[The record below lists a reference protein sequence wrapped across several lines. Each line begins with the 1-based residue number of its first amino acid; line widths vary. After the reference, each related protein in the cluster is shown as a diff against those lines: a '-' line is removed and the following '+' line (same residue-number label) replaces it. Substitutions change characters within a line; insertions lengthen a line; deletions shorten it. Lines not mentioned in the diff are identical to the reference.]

1 MKEKKVPAIRFQGFT
16 DDWEQRKVGNLY
28 DFKNGLNKGKEF
40 FGTGV
45 PIVNFTDVFHHRGL
59 IASQLY
65 GRVSLTPEEV
75 HNFLVKKGDIFFTRT
90 SETIEEIG
98 YPSVML
104 DTPKDTVF
112 SGFVLRGRSIED
124 SDSLDDLFKKYVFF
138 TKSFRSEMTK
148 KSSMTTR
155 ALTSGTSIKKM
166 LFHYPESKKE
176 QHQIGFCI
184 TELDNLIALHQ
195 RKLTKLQLLKKS
207 MLTKMFPKDG
217 ARVPE
222 IRFQGF
228 HGNWEHRK
236 ISEMFKITRGYVLP
250 TKYTIDIQD
259 DINKYPVFSSQT
271 ANNGLM
277 GYYKDYLYENA
288 ITWTTDGANAGTV
301 RYRRGK
307 FYCTNVCGV
316 LLSDNITASKMIAEA
331 LNQVA
336 KKYVSYVG
344 NPKLMNNVM
353 ADIVISLPQDKEEQ
367 DVISKYFEM
376 VDYLILLQQRKLSK
390 LHQIKQAMLS
400 KLFV

>member
-1 MKEKKVPAIRFQGFT
+1 MSEKKTPAIRFQGFM
-16 DDWEQRKVGNLY
+16 DEWKQYKFSELY
-28 DFKNGLNKGKEF
+28 
-40 FGTGV
+40 
-45 PIVNFTDVFHHRGL
+45 
-59 IASQLY
+59 
-65 GRVSLTPEEV
+65 
-75 HNFLVKKGDIFFTRT
+75 
-90 SETIEEIG
+90 
-98 YPSVML
+98 
-104 DTPKDTVF
+104 
-112 SGFVLRGRSIED
+112 
-124 SDSLDDLFKKYVFF
+124 
-138 TKSFRSEMTK
+138 K
-148 KSSMTTR
+148 KSSEKND
-155 ALTSGTSIKKM
+155 GSIGMDKNITVATMQYKEDIKVSTDEYLNTYYTFNVGDIAFEGHQNKEFRFGRFIENDIGDGIVSHIFGVFRPIVDYDLHFWKYAINNEYLMRGILSRSTKASTMMHDLVTDDFLNESFYVPCLNEQKK
-166 LFHYPESKKE
+166 
-176 QHQIGFCI
+176 IGSYLNN
-184 TELDNLIALHQ
+184 LDEIIALHQ

-376 VDYLILLQQRKLSK
+376 IDYLILLQQRKLSK
-390 LHQIKQAMLS
+390 LQQIKQAMLS

>member
-1 MKEKKVPAIRFQGFT
+1 MSENKTPAIRFQGFM
-16 DDWEQRKVGNLY
+16 DEWKQYKFSELY
-28 DFKNGLNKGKEF
+28 
-40 FGTGV
+40 
-45 PIVNFTDVFHHRGL
+45 
-59 IASQLY
+59 
-65 GRVSLTPEEV
+65 
-75 HNFLVKKGDIFFTRT
+75 
-90 SETIEEIG
+90 
-98 YPSVML
+98 
-104 DTPKDTVF
+104 
-112 SGFVLRGRSIED
+112 
-124 SDSLDDLFKKYVFF
+124 
-138 TKSFRSEMTK
+138 K
-148 KSSMTTR
+148 KSSEKND
-155 ALTSGTSIKKM
+155 GSIGMDKNITVATMQYKEDIKVSTDEYLNTYYTFNVGDIAFEGHQNKEFRFGRFIENDIGDGIVSHIFGVFRPIVDYDLHFWKYAINNEYLMRGILSRSTKASTMMHDLVTDDFLNESFYVPCLNEQKK
-166 LFHYPESKKE
+166 
-176 QHQIGFCI
+176 IGSYLNN
-184 TELDNLIALHQ
+184 LDEIIALHQ

-376 VDYLILLQQRKLSK
+376 IDYLILLQQRKLSK
-390 LHQIKQAMLS
+390 LQQIKQAMLS

>member
-1 MKEKKVPAIRFQGFT
+1 MSEKKTPAIRFQGFT
-16 DDWEQRKVGNLY
+16 DDWEDHKL
-28 DFKNGLNKGKEF
+28 GKM
-40 FGTGV
+40 
-45 PIVNFTDVFHHRGL
+45 VNFSKGRGYSKSD
-59 IASQLY
+59 IKASGTPIILY
-65 GRVSLTPEEV
+65 GRLYT
-75 HNFLVKKGDIFFTRT
+75 KY
-90 SETIEEIG
+90 ETVISNI
-98 YPSVML
+98 
-104 DTPKDTVF
+104 DTFADEKTNSVF
-112 SGFVLRGRSIED
+112 SDGGEVIVPASGETAEDISVASVVGQSGVLLGG
-124 SDSLDDLFKKYVFF
+124 DLNII
-138 TKSFRSEMTK
+138 TP
-148 KSSMTTR
+148 SS
-155 ALTSGTSIKKM
+155 
-166 LFHYPESKKE
+166 
-176 QHQIGFCI
+176 
-184 TELDNLIALHQ
+184 ELDSTFLAISISNGKPHRDMAKMAQGKSVVHLHNSDLAKIDLPYPNYEEQCKISQHFKTIDTLITLHQ

-207 MLTKMFPKDG
+207 MLSKMFPKDG

-376 VDYLILLQQRKLSK
+376 IDYLILLQQRKLSK
-390 LHQIKQAMLS
+390 LQQIKQAMLS

>member
-1 MKEKKVPAIRFQGFT
+1 MSENKTPAIRFQGFM
-16 DDWEQRKVGNLY
+16 DEWKQYKFSELY
-28 DFKNGLNKGKEF
+28 
-40 FGTGV
+40 
-45 PIVNFTDVFHHRGL
+45 
-59 IASQLY
+59 
-65 GRVSLTPEEV
+65 
-75 HNFLVKKGDIFFTRT
+75 
-90 SETIEEIG
+90 
-98 YPSVML
+98 
-104 DTPKDTVF
+104 
-112 SGFVLRGRSIED
+112 
-124 SDSLDDLFKKYVFF
+124 
-138 TKSFRSEMTK
+138 K
-148 KSSMTTR
+148 KSSEKND
-155 ALTSGTSIKKM
+155 GSIGMDKNITVATMQYKEDIKVSTDEYLNTYYTFNVGDIAFEGHQNKEFRFGRFIENDIGDGIVSHIFGVFRPIVDYDLHFWKYAINNEYLMRGILSRSTKASTMMHDLVTDDFLNESFYVPCLNEQKK
-166 LFHYPESKKE
+166 
-176 QHQIGFCI
+176 IGSYLNN
-184 TELDNLIALHQ
+184 LDEIIALHQ

-222 IRFQGF
+222 IRFQRF

-376 VDYLILLQQRKLSK
+376 IDYLILLQQRKLSK
-390 LHQIKQAMLS
+390 LQQIKQAMLS

>member
-1 MKEKKVPAIRFQGFT
+1 MSENKTPAIRFQGFM
-16 DDWEQRKVGNLY
+16 DEWKQYKFSELY
-28 DFKNGLNKGKEF
+28 
-40 FGTGV
+40 
-45 PIVNFTDVFHHRGL
+45 
-59 IASQLY
+59 
-65 GRVSLTPEEV
+65 
-75 HNFLVKKGDIFFTRT
+75 
-90 SETIEEIG
+90 
-98 YPSVML
+98 
-104 DTPKDTVF
+104 
-112 SGFVLRGRSIED
+112 
-124 SDSLDDLFKKYVFF
+124 
-138 TKSFRSEMTK
+138 K
-148 KSSMTTR
+148 KSSEKND
-155 ALTSGTSIKKM
+155 GSIGMDKNITVATMQYKEDIKVSTDEYLNTYYTFNVGDIAFEGHQNKEFRFGRFIENDIGDGIVSHIFGVFRPIVDYDLHFWKYAINNEYLMRGILSRSTKASTMMHDLVTDDFLNESFYVPCLNEQKK
-166 LFHYPESKKE
+166 
-176 QHQIGFCI
+176 IGSYLNN
-184 TELDNLIALHQ
+184 LDEIIALHQ

-376 VDYLILLQQRKLSK
+376 IDYLILLHQRKLSK
-390 LHQIKQAMLS
+390 LQQIKQAMLS